1 MTPFQL
7 EDMYHSG
14 SLPLITSD
22 TAEAVDKPKDAQ
34 HVNKA
39 KDSPKP
45 LSSLRAVDLPDIPA
59 TLSNVLNLGTT
70 LPLDNL

>member
-14 SLPLITSD
+14 SVPLITSD
-22 TAEAVDKPKDAQ
+22 TTEAVDKPKDAQ
-34 HVNKA
+34 HVNKTE
-39 KDSPKP
+39 DSLNP
-45 LSSLRAVDLPDIPA
+45 LSSLRAVDLPDISA
-59 TLSNVLNLGTT
+59 TLSNVVTLGTT